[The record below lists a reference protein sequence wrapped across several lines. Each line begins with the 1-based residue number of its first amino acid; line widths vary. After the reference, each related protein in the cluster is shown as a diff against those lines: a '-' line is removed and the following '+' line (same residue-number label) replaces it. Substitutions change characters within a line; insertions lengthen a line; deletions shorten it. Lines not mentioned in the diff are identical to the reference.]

1 MHTSTPNTPLQV
13 LVGALGE
20 YVDGIKANDI
30 DVSLMSGTVE
40 LHNLVV
46 RPEVRLFHLCCVAE
60 FAMLICVRSAHPNCS
75 GTLN

>member
-1 MHTSTPNTPLQV
+1 MQV

-30 DVSLMSGTVE
+30 DVSLLSGTVE

-46 RPEVRLFHLCCVAE
+46 RPEVCRCPQSLRKFVL
-60 FAMLICVRSAHPNCS
+60 ML
-75 GTLN
+75 GTPHTPTALRFV